1 MLFAAAAMAALYG
14 AGIGAGIGVGL
25 LAIVGNL
32 PAEANLPF
40 RRLRFAPLSG
50 FATVVFAALL
60 AAPLSL

>member
-1 MLFAAAAMAALYG
+1 MLFAAAAMAALC
-14 AGIGAGIGVGL
+14 GAGIGVGL

-50 FATVVFAALL
+50 FATVVFAALV
-60 AAPLSL
+60 AAALTL